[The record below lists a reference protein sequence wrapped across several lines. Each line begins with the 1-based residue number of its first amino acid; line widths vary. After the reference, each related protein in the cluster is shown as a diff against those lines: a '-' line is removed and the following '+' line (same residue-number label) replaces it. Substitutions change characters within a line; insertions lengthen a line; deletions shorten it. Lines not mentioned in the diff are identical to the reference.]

1 MIRMASL
8 EPDPMHPAQASGQ
21 NYLLNDQYKDAVNFN
36 ARVQLHERFGTNP
49 YDWQRWVFDQLQAKP
64 RSRVLEIGCGPARLW
79 LNNFDRIPKNWNIT
93 LSDFSAG
100 MLQEAQHNLQVVRH
114 DFTFQQF
121 DAQSIPFK
129 EKSFDIVIA
138 NHMLYHVPDLHKA
151 LSEIR
156 RVLTPKGRF
165 YAATN
170 GLTHLR
176 EMGDI
181 VRRVEPSYRRGLVP
195 RDAFNLEHGGEE
207 LSRWFSHVTVRVMD
221 DGLAVTETEPL
232 IAFILSLPV
241 QSFMTDEKLQ
251 RLRES
256 IDQDIQVHGT
266 IHITRS
272 TGMFEAMK

>member
-1 MIRMASL
+1 MADL
-8 EPDPMHPAQASGQ
+8 ERDPMHPSQPPEQ
-21 NYLLNDQYKDAVNFN
+21 NYLLHDQYKDAANLN
-36 ARVQLHERFGTNP
+36 ARIQLHERFGTNP
-49 YDWQRWVFDQLQAKP
+49 YDWQRWVFDQIQAKP
-64 RSRVLEIGCGPARLW
+64 RSRILEIGCGPARLW
-79 LNNFDRIPKNWNIT
+79 LNNFDRIPKNWHIT

-100 MLQEAQHNLQVVRH
+100 MLQEAQQNLQAVRH

-156 RVLTPKGRF
+156 RVVTPKGRF

-176 EMGDI
+176 EIGDI

-195 RDAFNLEHGGEE
+195 RDAFNLEHGGED
-207 LSRWFSHVTVRVMD
+207 LSRWFSRVTVRVMD

-256 IDQDIQVHGT
+256 IDQDIQAHGA

-272 TGMFEAMK
+272 TGIFEAER